1 MSELIAIRGV
11 RHAYR
16 TKAGPLPVLDGLDL
30 SVAEGG
36 FAAVVGPS
44 GCGKSTLTKL
54 IAGLMKPDEG
64 EVWLHG
70 EPVRGPRATVGMA
83 FQNPV
88 MLEWRTI
95 LQNVMLPLEIVPTR
109 LSRSEQQERARYL
122 LALVG
127 LEGFE
132 DKRPSELSGGM
143 RQRASLC
150 RALVH
155 QPEVLILDEP
165 FGALDAFTREDLWQ
179 TLHDVKEAEPFTG
192 VLITHDLRESIFLAD
207 QVVVLSGR
215 PAHTQYVLDV
225 GLSGPRDLEHL
236 YTPGPPRC
244 CTICATRS
252 RSPRARAGRARGA
265 ERGMTDLSAPDAAPV
280 ARPVWLKRLT
290 SRAVVAPLAAV
301 VVFLALWEALVRIN
315 NWPNY
320 VMASPSDLPAAY
332 ARYWQLFL
340 VMGWQ
345 TLWRTVVGLVL
356 AVVVGIAIGMVMGF
370 SRTMRDALYPLL
382 VGFNA
387 IPKAT
392 VVPIVALLFVGMHDF
407 NTVLIA
413 FMISFFPI
421 AVSVSI
427 GLSTLE
433 PEYRD
438 ILRSLG
444 ASRTAIF
451 WKIALPKTLPEFFG
465 ALKVAVTLAFIGT
478 NLMEIVSPHGRGLGA
493 LFDSAKTNSDYP
505 LMFAVLI
512 ALAALGIL
520 LYYVVVALEKTFAG
534 WAERDH
540 H

>member
-109 LSRSEQQERARYL
+109 LSRSEQQDRARYL

-236 YTPGPPRC
+236 YTPG
-244 CTICATRS
+244 ATAMLHDLRHQIEI
-252 RSPRARAGRARGA
+252 AQGRAP
-265 ERGMTDLSAPDAAPV
+265 EEPAAP
-280 ARPVWLKRLT
+280 
-290 SRAVVAPLAAV
+290 SAA
-301 VVFLALWEALVRIN
+301 
-315 NWPNY
+315 
-320 VMASPSDLPAAY
+320 
-332 ARYWQLFL
+332 
-340 VMGWQ
+340 
-345 TLWRTVVGLVL
+345 
-356 AVVVGIAIGMVMGF
+356 
-370 SRTMRDALYPLL
+370 
-382 VGFNA
+382 
-387 IPKAT
+387 
-392 VVPIVALLFVGMHDF
+392 
-407 NTVLIA
+407 
-413 FMISFFPI
+413 
-421 AVSVSI
+421 
-427 GLSTLE
+427 
-433 PEYRD
+433 
-438 ILRSLG
+438 
-444 ASRTAIF
+444 
-451 WKIALPKTLPEFFG
+451 
-465 ALKVAVTLAFIGT
+465 
-478 NLMEIVSPHGRGLGA
+478 
-493 LFDSAKTNSDYP
+493 
-505 LMFAVLI
+505 
-512 ALAALGIL
+512 
-520 LYYVVVALEKTFAG
+520 
-534 WAERDH
+534 
-540 H
+540 